1 MVKSHTGYDFATLAG
16 RQGARMLSYSQA
28 RRSSVEHLNPRPAK
42 AGRLMAQ
49 WAVLKAKG
57 KANVLAIVA
66 EDSFSAN

>member
-1 MVKSHTGYDFATLAG
+1 
-16 RQGARMLSYSQA
+16 MLSYSQA